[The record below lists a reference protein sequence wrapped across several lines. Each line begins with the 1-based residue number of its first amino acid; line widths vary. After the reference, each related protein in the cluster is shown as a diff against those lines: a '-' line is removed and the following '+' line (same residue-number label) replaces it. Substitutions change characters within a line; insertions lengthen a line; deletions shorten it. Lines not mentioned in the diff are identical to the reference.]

1 MTDLTTTHL
10 QQLLDQSTPGPWKF
24 DEKQEWEHVAGPEY
38 PPMLTYDEHIVEDGD
53 GNPLFGLGNDTT
65 LVECPGNLQL
75 AALAPQLAQ
84 EVIRLREPIKGLI
97 LAMETK
103 AANNEKQNP
112 ATIAGYLKE
121 IVLGETND

>member
-10 QQLLDQSTPGPWKF
+10 KCLLEKATPGPWEAK
-24 DEKQEWEHVAGPEY
+24 DSDCITSEHGEVLWNA
-38 PPMLTYDEHIVEDGD
+38 DQAVDW
-53 GNPLFGLGNDTT
+53 NRNDHD
-65 LVECPGNLQL
+65 VNL

-84 EVIRLREPIKGLI
+84 EAINLREQIKGLI

-103 AANNEKQNP
+103 AANNDQQDP

-121 IVLGETND
+121 IVLGDHDE